1 MKSLAQIQ
9 RTLQTSRDNQS
20 RMQGQLDASLQTMQT
35 EFGVKTKPAAIKL
48 QATLDTDAV
57 DTRAAADDAL
67 TAFAEEFPE
76 IAQ

>member
-1 MKSLAQIQ
+1 MKTLAQIQ
-9 RTLQTSRDNQS
+9 RTLQASRDTQS

-35 EFGVKTKPAAIKL
+35 EFGVKTKLTATKL
-48 QATLDTDAV
+48 QAELDKAAV

-67 TAFAEEFPE
+67 AAFASEFPE